1 MLGRAQQLTA
11 AATVLALALLAG
23 APAAIP
29 PERAAPSA
37 AAATTAAQVADGRF
51 ELPSTVDPSKP
62 MRWPAC
68 RPIEYRINPTDMP
81 KGMTATV
88 EHAMG
93 VLARQTG
100 VRFRYAGRTSR
111 TFSSATHASTPTI
124 TIAFTSKTH
133 AAGQTFGGAG
143 GEIGV
148 GGPVGAWMTSEGR
161 TVEGITSG
169 RVLLWSRFTGPRTG
183 AGVGWQALV
192 LHEVGHA
199 LNLAHRG
206 GAASIMHPTL
216 TASTPARYT
225 AAEVRALKQV
235 LQTTHCDYAAWAR
248 L

>member
-1 MLGRAQQLTA
+1 MVGRARQLTA
-11 AATVLALALLAG
+11 AATVLALAVLAG

-29 PERAAPSA
+29 PERAAPSS
-37 AAATTAAQVADGRF
+37 AAATIAARAADGRF
-51 ELPSTVDPSKP
+51 ELPSTVDPSTP

-68 RPIEYRINPTDMP
+68 KPIEYRINPTDMP

-88 EHAMG
+88 EHAMD

-100 VRFRYAGRTSR
+100 VRFRYAGRTSH
-111 TFSSATHASTPTI
+111 TFSSTTHASTPTI
-124 TIAFTSKTH
+124 YIAFTKQAHT
-133 AAGQTFGGAG
+133 AGQTFGGAG
-143 GEIGV
+143 GEVGV
-148 GGPVGAWMTSEGR
+148 GGPVGAWTTSEDR
-161 TVEGITSG
+161 TVEAITSG
-169 RVLLWSRFTGPRTG
+169 RVLLWSRFTGSRTG

-216 TASTPARYT
+216 TASTPGRYT

-235 LQTTHCDYAAWAR
+235 LQTTDCDYAAWAR